1 MGGIMKSS
9 TDVVQFELGTKVLIR
24 NHKAKYHSDYDWG
37 IIQQSPSQGKIDVK
51 MGDRFH
57 IAVDIT
63 DIFLGETP
71 EFKINGVYLH
81 SSGKQATIVKLFKS
95 VPKAEVFFKGCFEK
109 QKVNL
114 SDLSFIQQPNPAEQP
129 QLFNLDDFTQPKI
142 KIIGDSAWDD
152 GSAFPDISLTNSENV
167 SKKSDGR
174 SRSVS
179 AGLSPAFGDS
189 ERAACALHSA
199 LLPADRINSKTDS
212 DIFLRESPG
221 LSLKNENSDCREG
234 DALTINSE
242 ISLKNENSDCPEGD
256 RAKDIKISLKNEN
269 SDCQEGDDLTINSEI
284 SLKNEN
290 SGFQEGDRKL
300 IELGLRT
307 DANSGNTPSKF
318 VRENTIEAMPSAYR
332 QNESSA
338 LAERLEESVAIAS
351 SIPTKFVREN
361 ATSPKKIANGSLAP
375 FLENKKLKSGQI
387 VTYPRVEGARDKLN
401 YSHWRWGYYHEVK
414 IDGEWRNRS
423 IPVPAKIAPLVRQMI
438 DRNYSVEQIKEF
450 ILQCK
455 NKKQENVL

>member
-1 MGGIMKSS
+1 MKSS

-24 NHKAKYHSDYDWG
+24 NHKAKYYSDYDWG
-37 IIQQSPSQGKIDVK
+37 IIQQSPSNGKIDVK

-189 ERAACALHSA
+189 ERAACAFHSA
-199 LLPADRINSKTDS
+199 LLQADRINSKTDS
-212 DIFLRESPG
+212 DIFLREIPG
-221 LSLKNENSDCREG
+221 VSLKNENSDCREG
-234 DALTINSE
+234 D
-242 ISLKNENSDCPEGD
+242 
-256 RAKDIKISLKNEN
+256 
-269 SDCQEGDDLTINSEI
+269 DLTINPEI

-438 DRNYSVEQIKEF
+438 DRNYSVEQIKDF

>member
-1 MGGIMKSS
+1 M
-9 TDVVQFELGTKVLIR
+9 
-24 NHKAKYHSDYDWG
+24 
-37 IIQQSPSQGKIDVK
+37 
-51 MGDRFH
+51 
-57 IAVDIT
+57 
-63 DIFLGETP
+63 
-71 EFKINGVYLH
+71 
-81 SSGKQATIVKLFKS
+81 
-95 VPKAEVFFKGCFEK
+95 
-109 QKVNL
+109 
-114 SDLSFIQQPNPAEQP
+114 
-129 QLFNLDDFTQPKI
+129 
-142 KIIGDSAWDD
+142 
-152 GSAFPDISLTNSENV
+152 
-167 SKKSDGR
+167 
-174 SRSVS
+174 S

-290 SGFQEGDRKL
+290 SDFQEGDRKL
-300 IELGLRT
+300 IDLGLRT